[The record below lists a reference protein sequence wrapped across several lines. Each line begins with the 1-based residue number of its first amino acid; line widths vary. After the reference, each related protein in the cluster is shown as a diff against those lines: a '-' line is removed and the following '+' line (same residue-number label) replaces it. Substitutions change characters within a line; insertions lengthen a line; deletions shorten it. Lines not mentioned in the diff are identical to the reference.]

1 MSFEPMRQSTSLY
14 EKISEALEPIFL
26 TQDEFEKLSDAVQ
39 SYQEDDDDE
48 DIDLQDVLEKLEHI
62 VLTDNDDTFI
72 DINNTGGKY

>member
-26 TQDEFEKLSDAVQ
+26 TQDEFEKLSDAIQ
-39 SYQEDDDDE
+39 SYQEEEDDDE

-62 VLTDNDDTFI
+62 VLTEQED
-72 DINNTGGKY
+72 Y